1 MITLG
6 SGTLGIGLAI
16 NLRDQF
22 TAKSNAI
29 SSSFNQLYGNANRV
43 MRDNLVVA
51 RKVGL
56 GMGVMGALMTTG
68 FGKGLRAAADYEY
81 VMKTVQLTS
90 NATVQQMKILDDL
103 AVSLGTSTQF
113 KPQQVASAM
122 EYLIKAGFEAKHVID
137 GTIQSVVYLGA
148 ALDKSI
154 EGKGGVAD
162 YLSHI
167 MQGFGIGPK
176 GAMRVADMVTQA
188 ALASSG
194 DLEDIHEALKYVS
207 STAVDLH
214 IGMDETLAMIAKL
227 SNAGLRGGI
236 GGRSLNNM
244 FVQLATSLSQ
254 LRSPKHEKIFEIM
267 GLNPSDLMDSAGNLK
282 RVSDV
287 LGILNSRFKSMG
299 SVERTGVL
307 SALFNLRGGRAF
319 EPLVR
324 TGGVGKSYSELLG
337 LVRASSGLAERIAK
351 ERMDTLW
358 GSFERFGD
366 VTWNF
371 FKTIG
376 AIIEPLFRPVLD
388 LTTRLISK
396 ITTLAQSWWGK
407 PLVILAAFTAV
418 ALTGLGGLIV
428 AFTTVK
434 LLSIASTFTFGNMG
448 RSLQL
453 AWSQGIAG
461 ALRYATVAKGAMM
474 VNTPM
479 GVRWRNMATGRFVQ
493 GATAATV
500 GGAVGQAARAGG
512 LWAMFT
518 RGLTFGANAISQFVR
533 VIKGGIGTMG
543 GVVAILGAFVG
554 FRSMLKLVVFGLG
567 TLLNSII
574 FVAHSIWAIVGNIL
588 TPGKIPEDLQK
599 AGKRWSNTQENLIES
614 LGMRKLTGQAS
625 FKGAEAPGKLQGF
638 EDWMTKFKATP
649 SLRPINLTMS
659 GKKVGEITD
668 EERRRDIISQMST
681 KPLN

>member
-16 NLRDQF
+16 SLRDQF

-51 RKVGL
+51 RRVGL
-56 GMGVMGALMTTG
+56 GMGVMGGLMTAG
-68 FGKGLRAAADYEY
+68 FGKGLKAAADYEY

-90 NATVQQMKILDDL
+90 NATVQQMKILDAL

-137 GTIQSVVYLGA
+137 GTIQAVVYLGA

-244 FVQLATSLSQ
+244 FIQLATSLSQ

-287 LGILNSRFKSMG
+287 LGILNTRFKSMG

-324 TGGVGKSYSELLG
+324 TGGVGKSYTELLDKI
-337 LVRASSGLAERIAK
+337 RASSGLAERIGK
-351 ERMDTLW
+351 QRMDTLW

-376 AIIEPLFRPVLD
+376 AIIEPIFRPVLD
-388 LTTRLISK
+388 LTTKLISK

-407 PLVILAAFTAV
+407 PLVILAAFSAV
-418 ALTGLGGLIV
+418 ALTGMGGLIV
-428 AFTTVK
+428 AFTTIK

-461 ALRYATVAKGAMM
+461 ALRYATVARGAML
-474 VNTPM
+474 VGTPS
-479 GVRWRNMATGRFVQ
+479 GVRWRNIATGRFQAGVT
-493 GATAATV
+493 GATMT
-500 GGAVGQAARAGG
+500 GG
-512 LWAMFT
+512 LFGSWGKSFGVFT
-518 RGLTFGANAISQFVR
+518 RGITWAGTALAWLGRAVKVVTGP
-533 VIKGGIGTMG
+533 IGW
-543 GVVAILGAFVG
+543 VVGILGALIG
-554 FRSMLKLVVFGLG
+554 FRSLLKLVVFGLG
-567 TLLNSII
+567 TLLNAII
-574 FVAHSIWAIVGNIL
+574 FAAQSIWAVVKNTI
-588 TPGKIPEDLQK
+588 TPWNIPEDLRV
-599 AGKRWSNTQENLIES
+599 AGKRFTSAQENMIES
-614 LGMRKLTGQAS
+614 LGMRNLTGQAS
-625 FKGAEAPGKLQGF
+625 FKGTEAPGKLQGF
-638 EDWMTKFKATP
+638 EEWMTKFKATP

-668 EERRRDIISQMST
+668 EERRKAIISQMSA
-681 KPLN
+681 KPMN